1 MIGLP
6 SVPEISRLRHGG
18 VRRATLKARG
28 ATHPPPRS
36 GQVALV
42 SKLRW
47 SCRRASFRDGIDL
60 IHRFEELNTAMSAR
74 AAGCNRPVVG
84 IAAVPFLG
92 AVRQGFSPGAQELAE
107 FWRDGPLESWS

>member
-28 ATHPPPRS
+28 ATHPP
-36 GQVALV
+36 QVALV
-42 SKLRW
+42 STLQW

-60 IHRFEELNTAMSAR
+60 IHRFEELNTTMSAR
-74 AAGCNRPVVG
+74 TAGCNRPVVG
-84 IAAVPFLG
+84 IVAVPFLG